1 MAARAF
7 RDTGRGKGGRAHFE
21 IPGEEEEAGS
31 DPVRLAQVP
40 FQYAAGKLNPVMRD
54 VAGFLQARDT
64 NDFLKKVFDSIKPM
78 MVQNSS
84 PSASLSPFEQGL
96 GIRGAPAAV
105 TGAPHTALGGGAG
118 WAQSYYPSSSHRS
131 HHSRR

>member
-1 MAARAF
+1 MAQF
-7 RDTGRGKGGRAHFE
+7 
-21 IPGEEEEAGS
+21 
-31 DPVRLAQVP
+31 P
-40 FQYAAGKLNPVMRD
+40 FKLNPVMRD
-54 VAGFLQARDT
+54 MAGFLQAKDT

-84 PSASLSPFEQGL
+84 PSASLSPFEQWL

-118 WAQSYYPSSSHRS
+118 WAQHYPSAEPRS
-131 HHSRR
+131 HHARR